1 MYSFHFVKSA
11 IIVELTKKNG
21 FPRGGV
27 RTSLFFIKS
36 FLSVAKP
43 RHKITFK
50 LCVLTRVQIEFTLEL
65 KHFDLLFAHRNLH
78 IVKMDICST

>member
-11 IIVELTKKNG
+11 IIVELTKKTG

-27 RTSLFFIKS
+27 RTSLFIKS

-65 KHFDLLFAHRNLH
+65 KPFDSLFTHRNLH